1 MLDEHEFR
9 HHCDEALAD
18 LFKAL
23 NRATEDHDFDPD
35 MVSGA
40 LQIAF
45 DSPPGKFVVSPQ
57 SPLRQVWVSAH
68 SRSFKLDWNP
78 AQQAFVL
85 AGTGQTLK
93 QMIAGAMATQLG
105 ELVEL

>member
-9 HHCDEALAD
+9 RNCDAALAD

-23 NRATEDHDFDPD
+23 NHATAEHDFDPD

-45 DSPPGKFVVSPQ
+45 DDPPAKFVVSPQ
-57 SPLRQVWVSAH
+57 TPVRQVWVSAH
-68 SRSFKLDWNP
+68 SRSFKLDWSP
-78 AQQAFVL
+78 EKQAFVL
-85 AGTGQTLK
+85 PETGETLK
-93 QMIAGAMATQLG
+93 QMIAGAMSTHLDETI
-105 ELVEL
+105 EL

>member
-9 HHCDEALAD
+9 RHCDEALDD

-23 NRATEDHDFDPD
+23 NQATSSHDFDPD

-40 LQIAF
+40 LQISF
-45 DSPPGKFVVSPQ
+45 DEPPGKFVVSPQ
-57 SPLRQVWVSAH
+57 APLRQVWVSAH

-78 AQQAFVL
+78 EREAFVL

-93 QMIAGAMATQLG
+93 EMIGAAMTTHLG
-105 ELVEL
+105 EAVAL

>member
-9 HHCDEALAD
+9 RHCDDALAD

-23 NRATEDHDFDPD
+23 NDATADYDFDPD

-45 DSPPGKFVVSPQ
+45 DEPPGKFVVSPQ
-57 SPLRQVWVSAH
+57 TPVRQVWVSAH
-68 SRSFKLDWNP
+68 SRSFKFDWSP

-85 AGTGQTLK
+85 PDTGQTLK
-93 QMIAGAMATQLG
+93 QMIAAAMSTHLG
-105 ELVEL
+105 EPVTL

>member
-9 HHCDEALAD
+9 RHCDEALDD

-23 NRATEDHDFDPD
+23 NRATDTHDFDPD

-45 DSPPGKFVVSPQ
+45 DEPPGKFVVSPQ
-57 SPLRQVWVSAH
+57 TPVRQVWVSAH
-68 SRSFKLDWNP
+68 SRSFKFDWNP
-78 AQQAFVL
+78 EKKAFVL
-85 AGTGQTLK
+85 PETGETLK
-93 QMIAGAMATQLG
+93 EMIAGAMATHLG
-105 ELVEL
+105 EAVEL

>member
-9 HHCDEALAD
+9 RHCDGALDD

-45 DSPPGKFVVSPQ
+45 DEPPGKFVVSPQ
-57 SPLRQVWVSAH
+57 TPVRQVWVSAH
-68 SRSFKLDWNP
+68 SRSFKFDWSP
-78 AQQAFVL
+78 EKQAFVL
-85 AGTGQTLK
+85 PDTGQTLK
-93 QMIAGAMATQLG
+93 QMIAGAITTHLG
-105 ELVEL
+105 EPVEL

>member
-9 HHCDEALAD
+9 RHCDEALAD

-45 DSPPGKFVVSPQ
+45 DEPPGKFVVSPQ
-57 SPLRQVWVSAH
+57 APLRQVWVSAH
-68 SRSFKLDWNP
+68 SQSFKLDWNVE
-78 AQQAFVL
+78 QQNFVL
-85 AGTGQTLK
+85 AETGQTLK
-93 QMIAGAMATQLG
+93 QMIAGAMTTHLG
-105 ELVEL
+105 EPVEL